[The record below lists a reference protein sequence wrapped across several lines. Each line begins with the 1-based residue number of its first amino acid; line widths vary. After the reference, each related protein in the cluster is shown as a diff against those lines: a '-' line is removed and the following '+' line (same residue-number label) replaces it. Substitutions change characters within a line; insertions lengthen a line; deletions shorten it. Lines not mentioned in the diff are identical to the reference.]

1 MTENRL
7 HPSTEQSEFT
17 MAINTGAVTP
27 VMAEDKQ
34 VKRRAACDECSMPFA
49 QT

>member
-1 MTENRL
+1 MTENRP
-7 HPSTEQSEFT
+7 HPSTEQPEFT

-34 VKRRAACDECSMPFA
+34 VKRRAACDECSMPFN